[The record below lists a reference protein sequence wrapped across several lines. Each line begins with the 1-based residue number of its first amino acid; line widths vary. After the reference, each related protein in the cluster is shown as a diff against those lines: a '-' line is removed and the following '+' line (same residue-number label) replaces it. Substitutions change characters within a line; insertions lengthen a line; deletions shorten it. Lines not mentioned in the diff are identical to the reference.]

1 MRSGTNC
8 TSAVGIV
15 TDHISIAVITND
27 SVALVCERT
36 IPKERPPFVGEISAN
51 FCG

>member
-1 MRSGTNC
+1 MQNSKLVFLASMMWNEIPMYELTN
-8 TSAVGIV
+8 
-15 TDHISIAVITND
+15 

-36 IPKERPPFVGEISAN
+36 IPTDRPPFVGKVIDN